1 MIFISSLRVSSL
13 LLAIPLLFVFL
24 IQSNSCRTSN
34 ATNVTKNS
42 NVTKDNA
49 VKKDEAVTKEKIS
62 TKEDGGILIR
72 AGDGADASVWGGE
85 HIRLQVTG
93 QGAEIEYDCAQGT
106 MAQPPIA
113 GAGGRFDVKGTH
125 RAEHAGP
132 IRRDEESNGRPARYT
147 GKIAG
152 DTMTLTVMLTD
163 KQETIGTFTLKR
175 GNEGN
180 VFKCR

>member
-1 MIFISSLRVSSL
+1 MIFISSLRVSSV
-13 LLAIPLLFVFL
+13 LLAVPLLFIFL
-24 IQSNSCRTSN
+24 GQSNSCRT
-34 ATNVTKNS
+34 TNST

-49 VKKDEAVTKEKIS
+49 VKKDEAVTKEKTL

-72 AGDGADASVWGGE
+72 AGDGADANVWGGE
-85 HIRLQVTG
+85 HIRLQVTE

-106 MAQPPIA
+106 MAQSPLA

-147 GKIAG
+147 GKIVG

-163 KQETIGTFTLKR
+163 KPETIGTFTLKR
-175 GNEGN
+175 GNEGS